1 MSFGTAHDPLVGN
14 RVGGVNVFGGGLALY
29 ASGGIKVGGLGV
41 SGDTSC
47 TDHFVAWRVR
57 GSLKLDHFTG
67 VGGVSGDPTHPDN
80 IIYDITAT
88 PSGGLLDPVGT
99 LSQSAG
105 GFGHPMCRPPTQ
117 DPKTLPNVEP

>member
-1 MSFGTAHDPLVGN
+1 MSFGTALDRLVGN

-47 TDHFVAWRVR
+47 PDHFVAWRVR
-57 GSLKLDHFTG
+57 TSLKLDHFTG
-67 VGGVSGDPTHPDN
+67 LGGVSDPTHPDN

-88 PSGGLLDPVGT
+88 PSP
-99 LSQSAG
+99 
-105 GFGHPMCRPPTQ
+105 
-117 DPKTLPNVEP
+117 VEPRAGSDGRIVNLQERVVRVGSTEDDVEGA